1 MEEADNG
8 CEWDV
13 ASDTCEQTTDQ
24 LSSDEG
30 TDGKE
35 EDELKM
41 DDLKDEEAEELPD
54 LEWLE
59 ELYNCN
65 FILLTPTTP
74 APKSE
79 SESDDDLA
87 CESGDEKQ
95 RTFSATARMFKLR
108 RNLDQLDN
116 FHRQKECALL
126 KAREDLNLLR
136 QSIES
141 LLEQRDVLE
150 QEIEHQEAAENSVAV
165 IRLRAQH
172 RNLCYELQRE
182 EEIETHTNNE
192 LRQQELELSEVE
204 LEVGKFSVLRQEV
217 QEEERVFKVFKAQNA
232 VKRLQQ
238 EKNNSHTLQRKI
250 QQLKKKNVDVL
261 EKTGTLSQKKNE
273 DGQANRKV
281 GAKYLR
287 ETVRRMQQQE
297 AEREQRKRES
307 MQKRIEAVKLLKSN
321 IEATQE
327 NLRVRQSRA
336 KANALKKERQEKR
349 LKETLQ
355 AQGIN
360 STRHIYQQKRD
371 EEMKQKQE
379 EFKERQKARRVEI
392 VDKLLEEQLAKSRKA
407 QEAPL
412 PKTKTGHKIL
422 SPGRIRE
429 KLLRYLDSVHPSGTE
444 RETTQLRNLS
454 ASGSSSDSEYQ
465 EDIIQKEMQH
475 LSLPDSLEEPEFC
488 GLWDQNFKPPMNE
501 KTTLTPTDVKREHA
515 VVCPKLSTTPKKVVI
530 FPTDVKRE
538 HAVVC
543 PKLSTTPKKVGG
555 KQIKGPSFTSKPEVI
570 LFKDFEVGE
579 TYKKKVILTNISY
592 ITNHCKFLGIS
603 AQLQDFIMINF
614 QPPGPLSTGMSCEM
628 HITFHPSINED
639 LEGEVD
645 FASAAGRFSVPVRCT
660 IKRCDLEV
668 DNQFI
673 DFGSHV
679 VGQTIS
685 RTITLTNK
693 GALATRFSLDTTK
706 PVPEIHQVQMPSHRS
721 ADTQKLLY
729 SFQPPGPLS
738 TGMSCEMH
746 ITFHPSINEDLEGE
760 VDFASA
766 AGRFSVPVRCTIKR
780 CDLEVDNQFID
791 FGSHV
796 VGQTIS
802 RTITL
807 TNKGALATRFS
818 LDTTKPVP
826 EIHQVQMPSHRSA
839 DTQKDTSTL
848 NTDQTQSTASTR
860 EVHSMDHIS
869 DRSTVSRKCQRESR
883 VSTPDPRA
891 ASVSSSMHS
900 QIPEALSDT
909 CDIRIGNVRE
919 GDIGPFES
927 VKLEIIFSPTVPG
940 EVKLDLYIKFSDPTS
955 CPIAILVKGEGA
967 GLPVWVVEPNI
978 DMKICMFDRLYQ
990 EVVTLQSSTSTAL
1003 KLTFDLWP
1011 EMRKHIEIIPRTGFL
1026 QAQSSFTAHLKFVP
1040 RNTLPQDANK
1050 YFDSATG
1057 VLEVPMTV
1065 QVAGQ
1070 VQPVIYTVQAI
1081 VTSSDLKFGQSE
1093 VDFGYCSIYQSVKSS
1108 VRLTNM
1114 SLLPQEFGFVGLPE
1128 FVDVQP
1134 NDGFGTLLPQETLEI
1149 DVIFSANKAK
1159 EYRFHLSCKSGINRV
1174 FPLACRAMGVC
1185 PTLALSHS
1193 LVQFGPTAVG
1203 DQSTAL
1209 LYLTYNQTV
1218 RNQSKQRPSAGARL
1232 FSFTPPQDSS
1242 IRITPAAG
1250 RLLPGK
1256 RCLVLVTFHPKL
1268 EDRDIKEE
1276 ALRLLLKAKQ
1286 TKEDSKKLLDEEAK
1300 RDAEPSKGKKLSKG
1314 SKLSDFSSKTSTPVE
1329 TPPPDNIEAGGQ
1341 RFEEAR
1347 ASLLH
1352 SFTSRYSEYT
1362 IPCFVSDGDPPEED
1376 RQAQPTWSPLN
1387 TVYLKLQCPAIQ
1399 PPLVVVSSNIRN
1411 YALDFQQVAVGERVT
1426 KRFSVKNI
1434 SEESLEMRS
1443 SLLDIYGP
1451 FSLLNSLRG
1460 VGPGEQHTLVLAF
1473 CPTLEKK
1480 YCETLEVRCQKM
1492 TLAVTLRGEGVVPA
1506 ITSSHSGGLLDF
1518 GYVLEKESTSYV
1530 LKLQNSSAVAV
1541 GFKAMLYSL
1550 SPSKTKGADER
1561 VALLLGGYTDS
1572 KIQPVVGT
1580 QNYNGLS
1587 VFSVLPVEG
1596 SIAARQ
1602 SQDVVVTFHP
1612 DHPSANYSDQ
1622 LTIELVNKSKLC
1634 VLDLRGAA
1642 SSHNMYLLGG
1652 EPLTVPIESLLP
1664 PLITSQ
1670 TQLTGQ
1676 SDEMEIQ
1683 VLVTLRASYSM
1694 GTIRPAVRKL
1704 QVGCIRAS
1712 KKGNDFNWDN
1722 MASLQQK
1729 GFNVEPS
1736 KGNVEAGNRRTIKL
1750 TWIPQSG
1757 HKPNEVVQTCAPL
1770 TLKGDE
1776 TRVYSVTLM
1785 ALVSTHVD

>member
-1 MEEADNG
+1 MEDSDNL

-13 ASDTCEQTTDQ
+13 FSDTCEPTSYQF
-24 LSSDEG
+24 SSDEDI
-30 TDGKE
+30 DGETE
-35 EDELKM
+35 EEK
-41 DDLKDEEAEELPD
+41 EELPD

-59 ELYNCN
+59 ELYEEN
-65 FILLTPTTP
+65 
-74 APKSE
+74 
-79 SESDDDLA
+79 SDDDLA
-87 CESGDEKQ
+87 GEPDEEKP
-95 RTFSATARMFKLR
+95 RTFAATARMFKLR
-108 RNLDQLDN
+108 RNLYQLDN
-116 FHRQKECALL
+116 FQRQKERSLL

-136 QSIES
+136 QSIET

-150 QEIEHQEAAENSVAV
+150 QEIKHQEAAENSVAV

-172 RNLCYELQRE
+172 KNVCYELQRE
-182 EEIETHTNNE
+182 EEIEAHTNNE
-192 LRQQELELSEVE
+192 LRQQELALSEFE

-217 QEEERVFKVFKAQNA
+217 QEEERVYHVLKAQNA
-232 VKRLQQ
+232 VKRLEQ
-238 EKNNSHTLQRKI
+238 EKNNSHTLRRKI
-250 QQLKKKNVDVL
+250 QQLKKKNVDVP
-261 EKTGTLSQKKNE
+261 EKPDTLVRKKSE
-273 DGQANRKV
+273 DGGANREK
-281 GAKYLR
+281 GAKYLK
-287 ETVRRMQQQE
+287 ETIRRMQQQE
-297 AEREQRKRES
+297 AEREQKKRES

-336 KANALKKERQEKR
+336 KANTLKKERQEKR
-349 LKETLQ
+349 LKESMH
-355 AQGIN
+355 AQGLN

-371 EEMKQKQE
+371 EEVKRQQE

-392 VDKLLEEQLAKSRKA
+392 VDKLLEEQLVKNRKA
-407 QEAPL
+407 RQAPQ
-412 PKTKTGHKIL
+412 PKTKPGQKIL
-422 SPGRIRE
+422 SPGRIKER
-429 KLLRYLDSVHPSGTE
+429 LLRYLDSVHPSGTE
-444 RETTQLRNLS
+444 RDTTLRKLS

-465 EDIIQKEMQH
+465 EDIIEKEMQH

-488 GLWDQNFKPPMNE
+488 GLWDQSYKLPLNE
-501 KTTLTPTDVKREHA
+501 KKTAA
-515 VVCPKLSTTPKKVVI
+515 VVCPKLRKTPKKGV
-530 FPTDVKRE
+530 
-538 HAVVC
+538 
-543 PKLSTTPKKVGG
+543 G

-579 TYKKKVILTNISY
+579 TYKKKVILTNISN
-592 ITNHCKFLGIS
+592 ITNHCKFLEIS
-603 AQLQDFIMINF
+603 AQLQDFIIINF

-639 LEGEVD
+639 LEGEVA
-645 FASAAGRFSVPVRCT
+645 FASAESNFFVAVKCT

-668 DNQFI
+668 DSQFI

-679 VGQTIS
+679 VGQTIL

-706 PVPEIHQVQMPSHRS
+706 PVPEIHQVQIPSHCS
-721 ADTQKLLY
+721 ADTQ
-729 SFQPPGPLS
+729 QDTP
-738 TGMSCEMH
+738 CADQ
-746 ITFHPSINEDLEGE
+746 NQ
-760 VDFASA
+760 SA
-766 AGRFSVPVRCTIKR
+766 ASIPT
-780 CDLEVDNQFID
+780 
-791 FGSHV
+791 
-796 VGQTIS
+796 
-802 RTITL
+802 
-807 TNKGALATRFS
+807 
-818 LDTTKPVP
+818 
-826 EIHQVQMPSHRSA
+826 
-839 DTQKDTSTL
+839 
-848 NTDQTQSTASTR
+848 
-860 EVHSMDHIS
+860 SMDHVL
-869 DRSTVSRKCQRESR
+869 DRSTVSRQCQRESQI
-883 VSTPDPRA
+883 STSDPRA
-891 ASVSSSMHS
+891 ASVASSIHS
-900 QIPEALSDT
+900 QIQDGLSDS

-955 CPIAILVKGEGA
+955 YPIAILVKGEGV

-990 EVVTLQSSTSTAL
+990 EEVTLQSSTSTAL

-1011 EMRKHIEIIPRTGFL
+1011 EMRKHMEIIPRTGFL
-1026 QAQSSFTAHLKFVP
+1026 QAQSSFTAHLKFLP
-1040 RNTLPQDANK
+1040 RNTLPEDADK

-1057 VLEVPMTV
+1057 VLEVPMAV

-1081 VTSSDLKFGQSE
+1081 VTSSDLNFDQSE

-1108 VRLTNM
+1108 VRMTNM

-1134 NDGFGTLLPQETLEI
+1134 NDGFGTLLPQETLEVDI
-1149 DVIFSANKAK
+1149 IFSANKAK
-1159 EYRFHLSCKSGINRV
+1159 EYRFSLNCKSGINRV

-1203 DQSTAL
+1203 DHSTAL

-1232 FSFTPPQDSS
+1232 FSFTSPQDSS

-1256 RCLVLVTFHPKL
+1256 RCLVLVTFKPKL

-1276 ALRLLLKAKQ
+1276 AQRLLLKAKK
-1286 TKEDSKKLLDEEAK
+1286 TNEEDSKKLLEEQAK
-1300 RDAEPSKGKKLSKG
+1300 REAEPNKGKKLSKNT
-1314 SKLSDFSSKTSTPVE
+1314 KLSDFSPKCATPTE
-1329 TPPPDNIEAGGQ
+1329 TTAPDNIEAGGQ

-1352 SFTSRYSEYT
+1352 SFTSRYNEYT

-1376 RQAQPTWSPLN
+1376 RQAQPAWSPLN
-1387 TVYLKLQCPAIQ
+1387 TLYLKLQCPAVQ

-1411 YALDFQQVAVGERVT
+1411 YALDFQQVAVGERVI
-1426 KRFSVKNI
+1426 KRFSVQNI
-1434 SEESLEMRS
+1434 SEESLELRS

-1451 FSLLNSLRG
+1451 FLLLNALRAI
-1460 VGPGEQHTLVLAF
+1460 GPGEKHTLALAF

-1480 YCETLEVRCQKM
+1480 YCETLEVRCHKM

-1518 GYVLEKESTSYV
+1518 GYVLEKESTSHV
-1530 LKLQNSSAVAV
+1530 LKLQNSSTVAV

-1550 SPSKTKGADER
+1550 TPSETRGPDER
-1561 VALLLGGYTDS
+1561 VAILLGGYTDS

-1596 SIAARQ
+1596 SIAAKQ
-1602 SQDVVVTFHP
+1602 SQDVIVTFHP
-1612 DHPSANYSDQ
+1612 DHPSVNYSDQ

-1634 VLDLRGAA
+1634 VLDLKGAA
-1642 SSHNMYLLGG
+1642 SSHNMYLQGG
-1652 EPLTVPIESLLP
+1652 DQLAVPIESLLP
-1664 PLITSQ
+1664 PPITSQ
-1670 TQLTGQ
+1670 QGPSEDT
-1676 SDEMEIQ
+1676 DIP

-1694 GTIRPAVRKL
+1694 GTIRPAVREL
-1704 QVGCIRAS
+1704 QVGCIRPS
-1712 KKGNDFNWDN
+1712 KKGTEFTWDN
-1722 MASLQQK
+1722 LASMQLK
-1729 GFNVEPS
+1729 GFNVDPNKAS
-1736 KGNVEAGNRRTIKL
+1736 VEAGTKRAIKL
-1750 TWIPQSG
+1750 TWTPLSG
-1757 HKPNEVVQTCAPL
+1757 HKPNEVVQMCVPL
-1770 TLKGDE
+1770 TIKGEE
-1776 TRVYSVTLM
+1776 TRVYQVTLM
-1785 ALVSTHVD
+1785 ALVCTHVN

>member
-1 MEEADNG
+1 MEEVDNG

-24 LSSDEG
+24 LSSDED

-35 EDELKM
+35 EHELKM

-59 ELYNCN
+59 ELYN
-65 FILLTPTTP
+65 
-74 APKSE
+74 E

-87 CESGDEKQ
+87 CESGDEKE

-165 IRLRAQH
+165 TRLRAQH

-238 EKNNSHTLQRKI
+238 EKNNSRTLQRKI
-250 QQLKKKNVDVL
+250 QHLKKKNVDVL
-261 EKTGTLSQKKNE
+261 EKTGTLSQKKKE

-336 KANALKKERQEKR
+336 KANALKKERHEKR

-392 VDKLLEEQLAKSRKA
+392 VDKLLEEQLVKSRKA

-501 KTTLTPTDVKREHA
+501 KTTLT
-515 VVCPKLSTTPKKVVI
+515 
-530 FPTDVKRE
+530 PTDVKRE

-721 ADTQKLLY
+721 ADTQ
-729 SFQPPGPLS
+729 Q
-738 TGMSCEMH
+738 
-746 ITFHPSINEDLEGE
+746 
-760 VDFASA
+760 
-766 AGRFSVPVRCTIKR
+766 
-780 CDLEVDNQFID
+780 
-791 FGSHV
+791 
-796 VGQTIS
+796 
-802 RTITL
+802 
-807 TNKGALATRFS
+807 
-818 LDTTKPVP
+818 
-826 EIHQVQMPSHRSA
+826 
-839 DTQKDTSTL
+839 DTSTL

-860 EVHSMDHIS
+860 EVHSMDRIL
-869 DRSTVSRKCQRESR
+869 DRSTVSRKSQRESR

-1203 DQSTAL
+1203 DHSTAL

-1242 IRITPAAG
+1242 IIITPAAG

-1256 RCLVLVTFHPKL
+1256 RCLVLVTFNPKL

-1286 TKEDSKKLLDEEAK
+1286 TKEDSKKLLEEEAK
-1300 RDAEPSKGKKLSKG
+1300 RDAEPSKGKKLSKA

-1550 SPSKTKGADER
+1550 SLSKTKGADER
-1561 VALLLGGYTDS
+1561 VALLLGGYTNS

-1670 TQLTGQ
+1670 THLAGQ

-1683 VLVTLRASYSM
+1683 VLVTLLASYSM
-1694 GTIRPAVRKL
+1694 GTIRPAVKNL
-1704 QVGCIRAS
+1704 EVGCIRAS

-1722 MASLQQK
+1722 MASLQQM

-1736 KGNVEAGNRRTIKL
+1736 KGNVEAGTRRTIKL

-1776 TRVYSVTLM
+1776 TRVYSVTLI

>member
-8 CEWDV
+8 CESDV
-13 ASDTCEQTTDQ
+13 ASDTCEVTTDQ
-24 LSSDEG
+24 ICSEED

-35 EDELKM
+35 EDDSKT
-41 DDLKDEEAEELPD
+41 DDVKDEEAVEPPD

-59 ELYNCN
+59 ELYQEND
-65 FILLTPTTP
+65 
-74 APKSE
+74 
-79 SESDDDLA
+79 SDDDLA
-87 CESGDEKQ
+87 SEPGDEKQ
-95 RTFSATARMFKLR
+95 RTFSDTARMFKLR
-108 RNLDQLDN
+108 RNLNQLDSL
-116 FHRQKECALL
+116 HRQKEGALL

-141 LLEQRDVLE
+141 LQEQRDVLE
-150 QEIEHQEAAENSVAV
+150 REIEHQEAADNGVAV

-172 RNLCYELQRE
+172 KNLCCELQRE
-182 EEIETHTNNE
+182 EEIEAHTNNE
-192 LRQQELELSEVE
+192 LRQQELELSEFE

-217 QEEERVFKVFKAQNA
+217 KEEERVYQVLKAHNA

-238 EKNNSHTLQRKI
+238 EKKNSRTLRRKI
-250 QQLKKKNVDVL
+250 QQLKKINADTL
-261 EKTGTLSQKKNE
+261 EKTETLSQKKGEE
-273 DGQANRKV
+273 DRRENCQI

-297 AEREQRKRES
+297 AEREQKKRES
-307 MQKRIEAVKLLKSN
+307 MQKRIQAVKTLKSN
-321 IEATQE
+321 IEATQK

-336 KANALKKERQEKR
+336 KANALKKERQQKR
-349 LKETLQ
+349 LKESLQ
-355 AQGIN
+355 VQGIN
-360 STRHIYQQKRD
+360 FTRHIYQQKRD

-379 EFKERQKARRVEI
+379 EFKERQKARKVEI
-392 VDKLLEEQLAKSRKA
+392 VDKLLEEQLVKNRKA
-407 QEAPL
+407 QQAPL
-412 PKTKTGHKIL
+412 PKPKTVHKIL

-429 KLLRYLDSVHPSGTE
+429 KLLRYLDSVQPSGTE
-444 RETTQLRNLS
+444 KDTTLRNFS
-454 ASGSSSDSEYQ
+454 ASNSSSDSEYQ

-475 LSLPDSLEEPEFC
+475 LSLPDSLEEPEFS
-488 GLWDQNFKPPMNE
+488 GLWDQNFKPPLNQ
-501 KTTLTPTDVKREHA
+501 KTTLTDVKGEPA
-515 VVCPKLSTTPKKVVI
+515 VVCPKLSITPKKG
-530 FPTDVKRE
+530 
-538 HAVVC
+538 
-543 PKLSTTPKKVGG
+543 GG

-645 FASAAGRFSVPVRCT
+645 FASAAGRFSVPVRCI

-679 VGQTIS
+679 VGQIIS

-706 PVPEIHQVQMPSHRS
+706 PVPEIHQVQMPSNRS
-721 ADTQKLLY
+721 ASTQ
-729 SFQPPGPLS
+729 QG
-738 TGMSCEMH
+738 
-746 ITFHPSINEDLEGE
+746 
-760 VDFASA
+760 
-766 AGRFSVPVRCTIKR
+766 
-780 CDLEVDNQFID
+780 
-791 FGSHV
+791 
-796 VGQTIS
+796 
-802 RTITL
+802 
-807 TNKGALATRFS
+807 
-818 LDTTKPVP
+818 
-826 EIHQVQMPSHRSA
+826 
-839 DTQKDTSTL
+839 TSTL
-848 NTDQTQSTASTR
+848 NTTCADQNKSSASLARR
-860 EVHSMDHIS
+860 EVRSMDHVT
-869 DRSTVSRKCQRESR
+869 DRSSVSRQCQRAESQL
-883 VSTPDPRA
+883 STPGPRA
-891 ASVSSSMHS
+891 ASVSSSIHS
-900 QIPEALSDT
+900 QIPEGLSDS

-955 CPIAILVKGEGA
+955 FPIAILVKGEGV

-978 DMKICMFDRLYQ
+978 DMKICMFDHLYQ
-990 EVVTLQSSTSTAL
+990 EVVTIQSSTSTAL

-1011 EMRKHIEIIPRTGFL
+1011 EMRKHMEIIPRTGFL

-1040 RNTLPQDANK
+1040 RNTLAEDADK
-1050 YFDSATG
+1050 YFDSATS

-1070 VQPVIYTVQAI
+1070 MQPVIYTVQAI

-1108 VRLTNM
+1108 VHLTNM

-1149 DVIFSANKAK
+1149 DIIFSANKAK
-1159 EYRFHLSCKSGINRV
+1159 EYRFSLSCKSGINRV

-1193 LVQFGPTAVG
+1193 LVQFGHTAVG
-1203 DQSTAL
+1203 DHSTAL
-1209 LYLTYNQTV
+1209 LYLTYNQTA
-1218 RNQSKQRPSAGARL
+1218 RNQSKQRPSVGARL

-1256 RCLVLVTFHPKL
+1256 RCLVLVTFNPKL

-1276 ALRLLLKAKQ
+1276 AMRLLLKAKK
-1286 TKEDSKKLLDEEAK
+1286 TNEEDSKKLLEEEAK
-1300 RDAEPSKGKKLSKG
+1300 RGAEPSKGKKLSKS
-1314 SKLSDFSSKTSTPVE
+1314 SKISDFSSKTAAPIQTPL
-1329 TPPPDNIEAGGQ
+1329 PDNIDAGE

-1362 IPCFVSDGDPPEED
+1362 IPCFVSDGDPPQED

-1387 TVYLKLQCPAIQ
+1387 IVYLKLQCPAIQ

-1411 YALDFQQVAVGERVT
+1411 YALDFQQVAVGERVI

-1434 SEESLEMRS
+1434 SEESLELRS

-1451 FSLLNSLRG
+1451 FSLLNALRG
-1460 VGPGEQHTLVLAF
+1460 IRPGEQHTLVLAF
-1473 CPTLEKK
+1473 CPTLENK

-1506 ITSSHSGGLLDF
+1506 ITSSHPGGLLDF
-1518 GYVLEKESTSYV
+1518 GYVLEKESTSQV

-1550 SPSKTKGADER
+1550 SPSKTQGADER

-1596 SIAARQ
+1596 SIAAKQ
-1602 SQDVVVTFHP
+1602 SQDVVVTFQP
-1612 DHPSANYSDQ
+1612 DHPSVNYSDQ

-1642 SSHNMYLLGG
+1642 SAHNMYLLGG
-1652 EPLTVPIESLLP
+1652 EPLTVPIECLLP

-1670 TQLTGQ
+1670 PQLPGQ
-1676 SDEMEIQ
+1676 SDEMEIP

-1694 GTIRPAVRKL
+1694 GTIRPAVGEL

-1712 KKGNDFNWDN
+1712 KKGSDFHWDN
-1722 MASLQQK
+1722 MASLQQM
-1729 GFNVEPS
+1729 GFNVDPS
-1736 KGNVEAGNRRTIKL
+1736 KGNVEAGTRRTIKL
-1750 TWIPQSG
+1750 TWTPQSG
-1757 HKPNEVVQTCAPL
+1757 HKPNEVVQMCAPL
-1770 TLKGDE
+1770 TVKGDE
-1776 TRVYSVTLM
+1776 MRVYSVTLM

>member
-1 MEEADNG
+1 MEEVDNG

-24 LSSDEG
+24 LSSDED

-35 EDELKM
+35 EHELKM

-87 CESGDEKQ
+87 CESGDEKE

-165 IRLRAQH
+165 TRLRAQH

-238 EKNNSHTLQRKI
+238 EKNNSRTLQRKI
-250 QQLKKKNVDVL
+250 QHLKKKNVDVL
-261 EKTGTLSQKKNE
+261 EKTGTLSQKKKE

-336 KANALKKERQEKR
+336 KANALKKERHEKR

-392 VDKLLEEQLAKSRKA
+392 VDKLLEEQLVKSRKA

-501 KTTLTPTDVKREHA
+501 KTTLT
-515 VVCPKLSTTPKKVVI
+515 
-530 FPTDVKRE
+530 PTDVKRE

-721 ADTQKLLY
+721 ADTQ
-729 SFQPPGPLS
+729 Q
-738 TGMSCEMH
+738 
-746 ITFHPSINEDLEGE
+746 
-760 VDFASA
+760 
-766 AGRFSVPVRCTIKR
+766 
-780 CDLEVDNQFID
+780 
-791 FGSHV
+791 
-796 VGQTIS
+796 
-802 RTITL
+802 
-807 TNKGALATRFS
+807 
-818 LDTTKPVP
+818 
-826 EIHQVQMPSHRSA
+826 
-839 DTQKDTSTL
+839 DTSTL

-860 EVHSMDHIS
+860 EVHSMDRIL
-869 DRSTVSRKCQRESR
+869 DRSTVSRKSQRACI
-883 VSTPDPRA
+883 PR
-891 ASVSSSMHS
+891 SLRPCL
-900 QIPEALSDT
+900 IP
-909 CDIRIGNVRE
+909 
-919 GDIGPFES
+919 
-927 VKLEIIFSPTVPG
+927 
-940 EVKLDLYIKFSDPTS
+940 
-955 CPIAILVKGEGA
+955 
-967 GLPVWVVEPNI
+967 
-978 DMKICMFDRLYQ
+978 
-990 EVVTLQSSTSTAL
+990 VTYVLGITSTAL

-1203 DQSTAL
+1203 DHSTAL

-1242 IRITPAAG
+1242 IIITPAAG

-1256 RCLVLVTFHPKL
+1256 RCLVLVTFNPKL

-1286 TKEDSKKLLDEEAK
+1286 TKEDSKKLLEEEAK
-1300 RDAEPSKGKKLSKG
+1300 RDAEPSKGKKLSKA

-1550 SPSKTKGADER
+1550 SLSKTKGADER
-1561 VALLLGGYTDS
+1561 VALLLGGYTNS

-1670 TQLTGQ
+1670 THLAGQ

-1683 VLVTLRASYSM
+1683 VLVTLLASYSM
-1694 GTIRPAVRKL
+1694 GTIRPAVKNL
-1704 QVGCIRAS
+1704 EVGCIRAS

-1722 MASLQQK
+1722 MASLQQM

-1736 KGNVEAGNRRTIKL
+1736 KGNVEAGTRRTIKL

-1776 TRVYSVTLM
+1776 TRVYSVTLI

>member
-1 MEEADNG
+1 MCFLISQVARSEGNMEEADDG

-13 ASDTCEQTTDQ
+13 ASDTCELATDQ
-24 LSSDEG
+24 FSSDEES
-30 TDGKE
+30 DGKE
-35 EDELKM
+35 EDDFKT
-41 DDLKDEEAEELPD
+41 DDLKDGEVNEFPD

-59 ELYNCN
+59 ELYEEND
-65 FILLTPTTP
+65 
-74 APKSE
+74 
-79 SESDDDLA
+79 SDDDVA
-87 CESGDEKQ
+87 GEPSEEKQ

-108 RNLDQLDN
+108 RNLDQLDS
-116 FHRQKECALL
+116 FHRQKESALL

-136 QSIES
+136 QSIEN

-150 QEIEHQEAAENSVAV
+150 REIETQEAAKNGVAD

-172 RNLCYELQRE
+172 KNLCYELQRE
-182 EEIETHTNNE
+182 EEIEAHTNDE

-217 QEEERVFKVFKAQNA
+217 QEEERVFHIFKAQNA

-238 EKNNSHTLQRKI
+238 EKNNSHILQLKI
-250 QQLKKKNVDVL
+250 QNLKNADRKNADMM
-261 EKTGTLSQKKNE
+261 EKTETSSENKIE
-273 DGQANRKV
+273 DGRTNRKV
-281 GAKYLR
+281 GAKYLK
-287 ETVRRMQQQE
+287 ETIRRMQQQE
-297 AEREQRKRES
+297 VEREQRKRES
-307 MQKRIEAVKLLKSN
+307 MQKRIQAVKLLKSN

-327 NLRVRQSRA
+327 NLRVRHSRA
-336 KANALKKERQEKR
+336 KANALKKERQQKR
-349 LKETLQ
+349 LKESLQ

-360 STRHIYQQKRD
+360 STRHIYQKKRD
-371 EEMKQKQE
+371 EEMKRKQE
-379 EFKERQKARRVEI
+379 EFKERQKARRLEI
-392 VDKLLEEQLAKSRKA
+392 VEKLLEEEELVKSRKA
-407 QEAPL
+407 HQAPL

-444 RETTQLRNLS
+444 RDTTLRNFS
-454 ASGSSSDSEYQ
+454 ASGSSSESEYQ
-465 EDIIQKEMQH
+465 EDIIPKEMQH
-475 LSLPDSLEEPEFC
+475 PSLPDSLEEPEFC
-488 GLWDQNFKPPMNE
+488 GLWDQKFKPPLNE
-501 KTTLTPTDVKREHA
+501 KTTVTPTEVKRQPA
-515 VVCPKLSTTPKKVVI
+515 VVCRKV
-530 FPTDVKRE
+530 
-538 HAVVC
+538 
-543 PKLSTTPKKVGG
+543 STTPKKVGG

-579 TYKKKVILTNISY
+579 IYKKKVILTNISY
-592 ITNHCKFLGIS
+592 ITNHCKFLGMS
-603 AQLQDFIMINF
+603 AQLQDFIMLNF

-628 HITFHPSINED
+628 QITFHPSINED
-639 LEGEVD
+639 LEGEVN

-668 DNQFI
+668 DHQFI

-679 VGQTIS
+679 VGQIIS

-693 GALATRFSLDTTK
+693 GALATRFSFDTTK

-721 ADTQKLLY
+721 ADTQ
-729 SFQPPGPLS
+729 Q
-738 TGMSCEMH
+738 
-746 ITFHPSINEDLEGE
+746 
-760 VDFASA
+760 
-766 AGRFSVPVRCTIKR
+766 
-780 CDLEVDNQFID
+780 
-791 FGSHV
+791 
-796 VGQTIS
+796 
-802 RTITL
+802 
-807 TNKGALATRFS
+807 
-818 LDTTKPVP
+818 DTTCAD
-826 EIHQVQMPSHRSA
+826 QNQSSA
-839 DTQKDTSTL
+839 SL
-848 NTDQTQSTASTR
+848 ASR
-860 EVHSMDHIS
+860 ELHSMDHVL
-869 DRSTVSRKCQRESR
+869 DRSSVSRQGQRESQ
-883 VSTPDPRA
+883 VSAADPRS
-891 ASVSSSMHS
+891 ASVSSSMLG
-900 QIPEALSDT
+900 QMTEALSDS

-940 EVKLDLYIKFSDPTS
+940 EVKVDLYIKFSDPTS

-978 DMKICMFDRLYQ
+978 DMKICMFDHLYQ

-1003 KLTFDLWP
+1003 KLTFELWP
-1011 EMRKHIEIIPRTGFL
+1011 EMRKHMEIIPRTGFL

-1050 YFDSATG
+1050 YFDSATS
-1057 VLEVPMTV
+1057 VLEVPMAV

-1128 FVDVQP
+1128 FVEVQP
-1134 NDGFGTLLPQETLEI
+1134 NDGFGTLLPQETLELDI
-1149 DVIFSANKAK
+1149 IFSANKAK
-1159 EYRFHLSCKSGINRV
+1159 EYRFNLSCKSGINRV

-1203 DQSTAL
+1203 DHSTAL

-1242 IRITPAAG
+1242 ISITPSAG

-1256 RCLVLVTFHPKL
+1256 RCLVLVTFKPKL

-1286 TKEDSKKLLDEEAK
+1286 TNEEDIKKLLEEEA
-1300 RDAEPSKGKKLSKG
+1300 RREAEPSKGKKLSKS
-1314 SKLSDFSSKTSTPVE
+1314 SKMSDFSSKSATPVP
-1329 TPPPDNIEAGGQ
+1329 TPPPDNIDAGGQ

-1352 SFTSRYSEYT
+1352 SFTSRYTEHT

-1387 TVYLKLQCPAIQ
+1387 TVYLKLQCPAVQ

-1411 YALDFQQVAVGERVT
+1411 YALDFQQVAVGERVI
-1426 KRFSVKNI
+1426 KRFSVQNI
-1434 SEESLEMRS
+1434 SEESLELKS

-1460 VGPGEQHTLVLAF
+1460 IGPGEKHTLVLAF

-1518 GYVLEKESTSYV
+1518 GYVLEKESTSQV

-1550 SPSKTKGADER
+1550 SPSKIQSADEK

-1587 VFSVLPVEG
+1587 VFSVQPVEG
-1596 SIAARQ
+1596 SVGARQ

-1612 DHPSANYSDQ
+1612 DHPSVNYSDQ
-1622 LTIELVNKSKLC
+1622 LTIELVNKTKLC

-1642 SSHNMYLLGG
+1642 SSHNMYLHGG
-1652 EPLTVPIESLLP
+1652 DPLTVPIESLLP

-1670 TQLTGQ
+1670 PEVGGH
-1676 SDEMEIQ
+1676 SEEMEIP

-1694 GTIRPAVRKL
+1694 GTIRPAVREL

-1712 KKGNDFNWDN
+1712 KKGSDFLWDN
-1722 MASLQQK
+1722 VASLQQR
-1729 GFNVEPS
+1729 GFSVEPT
-1736 KGNVEAGNRRTIKL
+1736 KGNVEAGSRRSVKL
-1750 TWIPQSG
+1750 TWTPQSG
-1757 HKPNEVVQTCAPL
+1757 HKPNEVVQMCVPL
-1770 TLKGDE
+1770 TVKGDE
-1776 TRVYSVTLM
+1776 TTVYNVTLM

>member
-13 ASDTCEQTTDQ
+13 ASDTCELATEQ
-24 LSSDEG
+24 LSSDEE

-35 EDELKM
+35 EDDFKT
-41 DDLKDEEAEELPD
+41 DDFKDGEVNEFPD

-59 ELYNCN
+59 ELYQEND
-65 FILLTPTTP
+65 
-74 APKSE
+74 
-79 SESDDDLA
+79 SDDDLA
-87 CESGDEKQ
+87 GEPGDEKQ

-116 FHRQKECALL
+116 FHRQKESALL
-126 KAREDLNLLR
+126 KAREDLNRLHH
-136 QSIES
+136 SIES

-150 QEIEHQEAAENSVAV
+150 REIENQEAAKNSVAV
-165 IRLRAQH
+165 IRLRAQQK
-172 RNLCYELQRE
+172 NLCYELQRE
-182 EEIETHTNNE
+182 EEIEAHTNNE

-204 LEVGKFSVLRQEV
+204 LEVGKFSMLRQEV
-217 QEEERVFKVFKAQNA
+217 QEEERVFQILKAQNA
-232 VKRLQQ
+232 VQRLQQ
-238 EKNNSHTLQRKI
+238 EKNNSHTLQLKI
-250 QQLKKKNVDVL
+250 QNLKNFDRRNSDML
-261 EKTGTLSQKKNE
+261 EKMGTLSEKKTE
-273 DGQANRKV
+273 DGRTNRKV
-281 GAKYLR
+281 GAKYLK
-287 ETVRRMQQQE
+287 ETIRRMQQQE
-297 AEREQRKRES
+297 VEREQKKRES
-307 MQKRIEAVKLLKSN
+307 MQKRIQAVKLLKSN

-327 NLRVRQSRA
+327 NLRVRHSRA
-336 KANALKKERQEKR
+336 KANTLKKERQQKR
-349 LKETLQ
+349 LKESLH

-379 EFKERQKARRVEI
+379 EFKERQKARRLEI
-392 VDKLLEEQLAKSRKA
+392 VEKLVEEEQLVKSRKA
-407 QEAPL
+407 HQAPL

-444 RETTQLRNLS
+444 RDTTLRNFS
-454 ASGSSSDSEYQ
+454 ASGSSSESEYQ
-465 EDIIQKEMQH
+465 EDIIPKEMQH
-475 LSLPDSLEEPEFC
+475 PSLPDSLEEPEFC
-488 GLWDQNFKPPMNE
+488 GLWDQKFKLPLNE
-501 KTTLTPTDVKREHA
+501 KTHLTPTEVKREPA
-515 VVCPKLSTTPKKVVI
+515 VVY
-530 FPTDVKRE
+530 R
-538 HAVVC
+538 
-543 PKLSTTPKKVGG
+543 KLSTTPKKVGG

-628 HITFHPSINED
+628 QITFHPSINED

-645 FASAAGRFSVPVRCT
+645 FASAAGRFSVHVRCT

-679 VGQTIS
+679 MGQIIS

-721 ADTQKLLY
+721 ADTQQDTICADQNQ
-729 SFQPPGPLS
+729 SS
-738 TGMSCEMH
+738 
-746 ITFHPSINEDLEGE
+746 
-760 VDFASA
+760 AS
-766 AGRFSVPVRCTIKR
+766 V
-780 CDLEVDNQFID
+780 
-791 FGSHV
+791 
-796 VGQTIS
+796 
-802 RTITL
+802 
-807 TNKGALATRFS
+807 ATRE
-818 LDTTKPVP
+818 L
-826 EIHQVQMPSHRSA
+826 H
-839 DTQKDTSTL
+839 
-848 NTDQTQSTASTR
+848 N
-860 EVHSMDHIS
+860 MDHVLDKS
-869 DRSTVSRKCQRESR
+869 SVSRQCQRESQ
-883 VSTPDPRA
+883 VSAADPRS
-891 ASVSSSMHS
+891 ASVSSGMHA
-900 QIPEALSDT
+900 QIAEGFSDS

-955 CPIAILVKGEGA
+955 CPIAILVKGEGV

-978 DMKICMFDRLYQ
+978 DMKICMFDHLYQ
-990 EVVTLQSSTSTAL
+990 EVVTLQSSTSRAL

-1011 EMRKHIEIIPRTGFL
+1011 EMRKHMEIIPRTGFL

-1050 YFDSATG
+1050 YFDSATS
-1057 VLEVPMTV
+1057 VLEVPMAV

-1149 DVIFSANKAK
+1149 DIIFSANKAK

-1203 DQSTAL
+1203 DHSTAL

-1242 IRITPAAG
+1242 ISITPAAG

-1256 RCLVLVTFHPKL
+1256 RCLVLVTFKPKL

-1286 TKEDSKKLLDEEAK
+1286 TNEEDIKKLLEEEAK
-1300 RDAEPSKGKKLSKG
+1300 REAEPNKGKKLSKS
-1314 SKLSDFSSKTSTPVE
+1314 SKMSDFSKTATPIE
-1329 TPPPDNIEAGGQ
+1329 TPPPDNIDAGGQ

-1376 RQAQPTWSPLN
+1376 RQTQPTWSPLN
-1387 TVYLKLQCPAIQ
+1387 TVYLKLQCPAVQ

-1411 YALDFQQVAVGERVT
+1411 YALDFHQVAVGERVI
-1426 KRFSVKNI
+1426 KRFSAQNI
-1434 SEESLEMRS
+1434 SEESLELRS

-1460 VGPGEQHTLVLAF
+1460 IGPGEKHTLVLAF

-1492 TLAVTLRGEGVVPA
+1492 TLAVTLRGEGIVPA

-1518 GYVLEKESTSYV
+1518 GYVMEKESTSQV

-1550 SPSKTKGADER
+1550 SPSKTQGADEK

-1580 QNYNGLS
+1580 HNYNGLS
-1587 VFSVLPVEG
+1587 VFSVQPVEA

-1612 DHPSANYSDQ
+1612 DHPSVNYSDR
-1622 LTIELVNKSKLC
+1622 LTIELVNKTKLC

-1642 SSHNMYLLGG
+1642 SAHNMYLNGG
-1652 EPLTVPIESLLP
+1652 DPLTVPIESLLP

-1670 TQLTGQ
+1670 PELAGQ
-1676 SDEMEIQ
+1676 SEEMEIP

-1694 GTIRPAVRKL
+1694 GTIRPAVREL
-1704 QVGCIRAS
+1704 QIGCIRAS
-1712 KKGNDFNWDN
+1712 KKGSDFLWDN
-1722 MASLQQK
+1722 LASLQQR
-1729 GFNVEPS
+1729 GFSVEPS
-1736 KGNVEAGNRRTIKL
+1736 KGSVEAGSRHTIKL
-1750 TWIPQSG
+1750 TWTPQSG
-1757 HKPNEVVQTCAPL
+1757 HKPNEVVQMCVPL
-1770 TLKGDE
+1770 TVKGDE
-1776 TRVYSVTLM
+1776 TRVYNVTLM

>member
-1 MEEADNG
+1 
-8 CEWDV
+8 
-13 ASDTCEQTTDQ
+13 
-24 LSSDEG
+24 
-30 TDGKE
+30 
-35 EDELKM
+35 M
-41 DDLKDEEAEELPD
+41 DDFKDEEADGFPD
-54 LEWLE
+54 LEWLK
-59 ELYNCN
+59 ELEND
-65 FILLTPTTP
+65 
-74 APKSE
+74 
-79 SESDDDLA
+79 SDDDLA
-87 CESGDEKQ
+87 SEQGDFKQ
-95 RTFSATARMFKLR
+95 RTFSETARMFKLR
-108 RNLDQLDN
+108 RNLHQLDN
-116 FHRQKECALL
+116 FQRQKECALL
-126 KAREDLNLLR
+126 KAREDLSLLR

-150 QEIEHQEAAENSVAV
+150 REIEHQEAAKNSVAV

-172 RNLCYELQRE
+172 KTLCYKLQRE
-182 EEIETHTNNE
+182 EEIEAQTNNE
-192 LRQQELELSEVE
+192 LRQQE
-204 LEVGKFSVLRQEV
+204 K
-217 QEEERVFKVFKAQNA
+217 NA
-232 VKRLQQ
+232 D
-238 EKNNSHTLQRKI
+238 I
-250 QQLKKKNVDVL
+250 M
-261 EKTGTLSQKKNE
+261 EKTVTLSQKENE
-273 DGQANRKV
+273 DVQANRKV

-287 ETVRRMQQQE
+287 KTVLRMQQQE
-297 AEREQRKRES
+297 AEREQKKRES
-307 MQKRIEAVKLLKSN
+307 MQKRIQAVKLLKSN

-371 EEMKQKQE
+371 EEMKRKQE
-379 EFKERQKARRVEI
+379 EFKERQTTRKVEI
-392 VDKLLEEQLAKSRKA
+392 VDKLLEEQLVKNRKA
-407 QEAPL
+407 QKAPL

-422 SPGRIRE
+422 SPGKIRE

-444 RETTQLRNLS
+444 RETKLRNLS
-454 ASGSSSDSEYQ
+454 ASGSSSDSDYQ

-488 GLWDQNFKPPMNE
+488 GLWDQNFKPPLNE
-501 KTTLTPTDVKREHA
+501 KARLTPTDVKQEHA
-515 VVCPKLSTTPKKVVI
+515 VVCPKVN
-530 FPTDVKRE
+530 
-538 HAVVC
+538 
-543 PKLSTTPKKVGG
+543 TTPKKVGG

-579 TYKKKVILTNISY
+579 TYKKKVVLTNISY

-679 VGQTIS
+679 VGQIIS

-721 ADTQKLLY
+721 ADTQ
-729 SFQPPGPLS
+729 Q
-738 TGMSCEMH
+738 
-746 ITFHPSINEDLEGE
+746 
-760 VDFASA
+760 
-766 AGRFSVPVRCTIKR
+766 
-780 CDLEVDNQFID
+780 
-791 FGSHV
+791 
-796 VGQTIS
+796 
-802 RTITL
+802 
-807 TNKGALATRFS
+807 
-818 LDTTKPVP
+818 
-826 EIHQVQMPSHRSA
+826 
-839 DTQKDTSTL
+839 DTSTVSTTCADL
-848 NTDQTQSTASTR
+848 SQTSGSMITR
-860 EVHSMDHIS
+860 EVHSMEHVLT
-869 DRSTVSRKCQRESR
+869 RSTVTQQSQRESR
-883 VSTPDPRA
+883 VSSPAPRA
-891 ASVSSSMHS
+891 APVSSSMLP
-900 QIPEALSDT
+900 QIPEGLSDA

-955 CPIAILVKGEGA
+955 FPIAILVKGEGA

-1011 EMRKHIEIIPRTGFL
+1011 EMRKHMEIIPRTGFL

-1040 RNTLPQDANK
+1040 RNTLPQDAGK

-1093 VDFGYCSIYQSVKSS
+1093 VDFGYCSIYQSFKSS
-1108 VRLTNM
+1108 VHLTNM

-1149 DVIFSANKAK
+1149 DIIFSASKAK

-1218 RNQSKQRPSAGARL
+1218 PNQSKQRPSAGALL

-1242 IRITPAAG
+1242 ISITPAAG

-1256 RCLVLVTFHPKL
+1256 RCLVLVTFNPKL
-1268 EDRDIKEE
+1268 EDRNIKEE
-1276 ALRLLLKAKQ
+1276 ALRLLRAKQ
-1286 TKEDSKKLLDEEAK
+1286 TNEADIKKLLEEEAK
-1300 RDAEPSKGKKLSKG
+1300 REVEPSKGNKLSKS
-1314 SKLSDFSSKTSTPVE
+1314 SKLSKFSAKTASPIYTSP
-1329 TPPPDNIEAGGQ
+1329 TDSIDAGGQ

-1426 KRFSVKNI
+1426 KKFSVKNI
-1434 SEESLEMRS
+1434 SAESLELRS

-1451 FSLLNSLRG
+1451 FLLLNALRG
-1460 VGPGEQHTLVLAF
+1460 IGPGEQHTLVLAF

-1480 YCETLEVRCQKM
+1480 YCEILEVRCQKM

-1506 ITSSHSGGLLDF
+1506 ITSSHPGGLLDF
-1518 GYVLEKESTSYV
+1518 DYVLEKESTSHV

-1550 SPSKTKGADER
+1550 SPSKTQGADEG

-1580 QNYNGLS
+1580 QNHNGLS

-1612 DHPSANYSDQ
+1612 DHPSVNYSDQ
-1622 LTIELVNKSKLC
+1622 LTIELVNKRKLC
-1634 VLDLRGAA
+1634 VLDLKGAA
-1642 SSHNMYLLGG
+1642 SSHNMYLCGG
-1652 EPLTVPIESLLP
+1652 DPLTVPIESLLP

-1670 TQLTGQ
+1670 TQLEGQ
-1676 SDEMEIQ
+1676 SEDTEIP

-1694 GTIRPAVRKL
+1694 GTIRPAVREL
-1704 QVGCIRAS
+1704 EVGCIRAT
-1712 KKGNDFNWDN
+1712 KKGSEFNWDN

-1729 GFNVEPS
+1729 GFDVDPH
-1736 KGNVEAGNRRTIKL
+1736 KGNVEAGTRRTIKI
-1750 TWIPQSG
+1750 TWTPQSG
-1757 HKPNEVVQTCAPL
+1757 HKPNEVVKMCAPL
-1770 TLKGDE
+1770 ALKGDE
-1776 TRVYSVTLM
+1776 TSVYSVTLL

>member
-1 MEEADNG
+1 MDKSSEGIVEETDNG
-8 CEWDV
+8 CEWDM
-13 ASDTCEQTTDQ
+13 ASDTCELTGNQ
-24 LSSDEG
+24 LSSDED
-30 TDGKE
+30 TDSNE
-35 EDELKM
+35 ENDFKM
-41 DDLKDEEAEELPD
+41 DDFKDEEADEFPD
-54 LEWLE
+54 LEWLK
-59 ELYNCN
+59 ELEND
-65 FILLTPTTP
+65 
-74 APKSE
+74 
-79 SESDDDLA
+79 SDDDLA
-87 CESGDEKQ
+87 SEQGDVKQ
-95 RTFSATARMFKLR
+95 RTFSETARMFKLR
-108 RNLDQLDN
+108 RNLHQLDN
-116 FHRQKECALL
+116 FQRQKECALL
-126 KAREDLNLLR
+126 KAREDLSLLR

-150 QEIEHQEAAENSVAV
+150 REIEHQEAAKNSVAV

-172 RNLCYELQRE
+172 KTLCYKLQRE
-182 EEIETHTNNE
+182 EEIEAQTNNE
-192 LRQQELELSEVE
+192 LRQQELELSEIE
-204 LEVGKFSVLRQEV
+204 LEVGKFSVLRKEV
-217 QEEERVFKVFKAQNA
+217 QEEGRVIEVHKAQNA

-238 EKNNSHTLQRKI
+238 EMNNSHTLQLKI
-250 QQLKKKNVDVL
+250 QHLKKKNADIMG
-261 EKTGTLSQKKNE
+261 KTVTLRQKENE
-273 DGQANRKV
+273 DVQANRTV

-287 ETVRRMQQQE
+287 KTVLRLQQQE
-297 AEREQRKRES
+297 AEREQKKRES
-307 MQKRIEAVKLLKSN
+307 MQKRIQAVKLLKSN

-336 KANALKKERQEKR
+336 KANTLKKERQEKR

-355 AQGIN
+355 AEGIN
-360 STRHIYQQKRD
+360 STRHINQQKRD
-371 EEMKQKQE
+371 EEMKRKQE
-379 EFKERQKARRVEI
+379 EFKERQTTRKVEI
-392 VDKLLEEQLAKSRKA
+392 VDKLLEEQLVKSRKA
-407 QEAPL
+407 QKAPL

-422 SPGRIRE
+422 SPGKIRE

-444 RETTQLRNLS
+444 RETKLRNLS
-454 ASGSSSDSEYQ
+454 ASGSSSDSDYQ

-488 GLWDQNFKPPMNE
+488 GLWDQNFKPPLNE
-501 KTTLTPTDVKREHA
+501 KARLTPTDVKQEHA
-515 VVCPKLSTTPKKVVI
+515 VICPKVT
-530 FPTDVKRE
+530 
-538 HAVVC
+538 
-543 PKLSTTPKKVGG
+543 TTPKKVGG

-579 TYKKKVILTNISY
+579 TYKKKVVLTNISY

-645 FASAAGRFSVPVRCT
+645 FTSAAGRFSVPVRCT

-679 VGQTIS
+679 VGQIIS

-721 ADTQKLLY
+721 ADTQ
-729 SFQPPGPLS
+729 Q
-738 TGMSCEMH
+738 
-746 ITFHPSINEDLEGE
+746 
-760 VDFASA
+760 A
-766 AGRFSVPVRCTIKR
+766 
-780 CDLEVDNQFID
+780 
-791 FGSHV
+791 
-796 VGQTIS
+796 GQT
-802 RTITL
+802 
-807 TNKGALATRFS
+807 
-818 LDTTKPVP
+818 
-826 EIHQVQMPSHRSA
+826 
-839 DTQKDTSTL
+839 DTSTVSTTCADL
-848 NTDQTQSTASTR
+848 TQTSASMITR
-860 EVHSMDHIS
+860 EVHSLEHDLT
-869 DRSTVSRKCQRESR
+869 RSTVTQQSQRESQ
-883 VSTPDPRA
+883 VSSPAARATP
-891 ASVSSSMHS
+891 VSSSMLP
-900 QIPEALSDT
+900 QIPEGLSDAS
-909 CDIRIGNVRE
+909 DIRIGNVRE

-955 CPIAILVKGEGA
+955 FPIAILVKGEGA

-978 DMKICMFDRLYQ
+978 DMKICMFDHLYQ

-1011 EMRKHIEIIPRTGFL
+1011 EMRKHMEIIPRTGFL

-1040 RNTLPQDANK
+1040 RNTLPQDAGK

-1093 VDFGYCSIYQSVKSS
+1093 MDFGYCSIYQSFKSS

-1149 DVIFSANKAK
+1149 DIIFSASKAK

-1218 RNQSKQRPSAGARL
+1218 PKQSKQRPSTGALL

-1242 IRITPAAG
+1242 ISITPAAG

-1256 RCLVLVTFHPKL
+1256 RCLVLVTFNPKL
-1268 EDRDIKEE
+1268 EDRNIKEE
-1276 ALRLLLKAKQ
+1276 ALRLLRAKQ
-1286 TKEDSKKLLDEEAK
+1286 TNEADIKKLLDEEAK
-1300 RDAEPSKGKKLSKG
+1300 REVEPSKGNKLSKS
-1314 SKLSDFSSKTSTPVE
+1314 SKLSKVSAKTASPIYTSP
-1329 TPPPDNIEAGGQ
+1329 TDSIDAGGQ

-1352 SFTSRYSEYT
+1352 SFTSRYNEYT

-1387 TVYLKLQCPAIQ
+1387 TVYLKLQCPAVQ

-1434 SEESLEMRS
+1434 SAESLELRS

-1451 FSLLNSLRG
+1451 FLLLNALRG
-1460 VGPGEQHTLVLAF
+1460 IGPGEQHTLVLAF

-1492 TLAVTLRGEGVVPA
+1492 TLAVTLRGEGMVPA
-1506 ITSSHSGGLLDF
+1506 ITSSHPGRLLDF
-1518 GYVLEKESTSYV
+1518 DYVLEKESTSHV

-1550 SPSKTKGADER
+1550 SPSKTQGADEG

-1580 QNYNGLS
+1580 QNHNGLS

-1612 DHPSANYSDQ
+1612 DHPSVNYSDQ
-1622 LTIELVNKSKLC
+1622 LTIELVNKRKLC
-1634 VLDLRGAA
+1634 VLDLKGAA
-1642 SSHNMYLLGG
+1642 SSHNMYLCGG
-1652 EPLTVPIESLLP
+1652 DPLTVPIESLLP
-1664 PLITSQ
+1664 PLITSE
-1670 TQLTGQ
+1670 TQLEGQ
-1676 SDEMEIQ
+1676 SEDMEIP

-1694 GTIRPAVRKL
+1694 GTIRPAVREL
-1704 QVGCIRAS
+1704 EVGCIRAT
-1712 KKGNDFNWDN
+1712 KKGSEFNWDN

-1729 GFNVEPS
+1729 GFDVDPS
-1736 KGNVEAGNRRTIKL
+1736 KGNVEAGTRRTIKL
-1750 TWIPQSG
+1750 TWTPQSG
-1757 HKPNEVVQTCAPL
+1757 HKPNEVVKMCVPL

-1776 TRVYSVTLM
+1776 TSVYSVTLL
-1785 ALVSTHVD
+1785 ALVSTHVE

>member
-1 MEEADNG
+1 MEEDNG
-8 CEWDV
+8 CESDV
-13 ASDTCEQTTDQ
+13 ASDTCEVTTDQ
-24 LSSDEG
+24 ISSEED

-35 EDELKM
+35 EDDSKT
-41 DDLKDEEAEELPD
+41 DDVKDEEADEPPD

-59 ELYNCN
+59 ELYQEND
-65 FILLTPTTP
+65 
-74 APKSE
+74 
-79 SESDDDLA
+79 SDDDLA
-87 CESGDEKQ
+87 SEPGDEKQ
-95 RTFSATARMFKLR
+95 RTFSDTARMFKLR
-108 RNLDQLDN
+108 RNLDQLDS
-116 FHRQKECALL
+116 FHRQKESALL

-141 LLEQRDVLE
+141 LQEQRDVVE
-150 QEIEHQEAAENSVAV
+150 REIEHQEAADNGVAV

-172 RNLCYELQRE
+172 KNLCCELLRE
-182 EEIETHTNNE
+182 EEIEAHTNNE
-192 LRQQELELSEVE
+192 LRQQELELSEFE
-204 LEVGKFSVLRQEV
+204 LEVGKFSVLRQGV
-217 QEEERVFKVFKAQNA
+217 QEEERVYQVLKAQNA
-232 VKRLQQ
+232 VTRLQQ
-238 EKNNSHTLQRKI
+238 EKKNSHTLQQKI
-250 QQLKKKNVDVL
+250 QLLKKKNADML
-261 EKTGTLSQKKNE
+261 EKTETLTQKKNE
-273 DGQANRKV
+273 DRRENCQI

-297 AEREQRKRES
+297 AEREQKKRES
-307 MQKRIEAVKLLKSN
+307 MQKRIQAVKLLKSN

-336 KANALKKERQEKR
+336 KANALKKERQHKR
-349 LKETLQ
+349 LKDSLQ

-360 STRHIYQQKRD
+360 FTRHIYQQQRD
-371 EEMKQKQE
+371 EDMKQKQE
-379 EFKERQKARRVEI
+379 EFKERQKARKVEI
-392 VDKLLEEQLAKSRKA
+392 VDKLLEEHLVKNRKA
-407 QEAPL
+407 QQAPL
-412 PKTKTGHKIL
+412 PKPKTVHKIL

-429 KLLRYLDSVHPSGTE
+429 KLLRYLDSVQPSGTE
-444 RETTQLRNLS
+444 KETTLRNFS

-475 LSLPDSLEEPEFC
+475 LSLPDSLEEPEFS
-488 GLWDQNFKPPMNE
+488 GLWDQNFKPPLKE
-501 KTTLTPTDVKREHA
+501 KTTLTPTDVKGEPA
-515 VVCPKLSTTPKKVVI
+515 VVCPKLSITPKKG
-530 FPTDVKRE
+530 
-538 HAVVC
+538 
-543 PKLSTTPKKVGG
+543 GG

-645 FASAAGRFSVPVRCT
+645 FASAAGRFSVPVRCI

-706 PVPEIHQVQMPSHRS
+706 PVPEIHQVQMPSNRS
-721 ADTQKLLY
+721 ASTQ
-729 SFQPPGPLS
+729 Q
-738 TGMSCEMH
+738 
-746 ITFHPSINEDLEGE
+746 DL
-760 VDFASA
+760 
-766 AGRFSVPVRCTIKR
+766 
-780 CDLEVDNQFID
+780 
-791 FGSHV
+791 
-796 VGQTIS
+796 
-802 RTITL
+802 
-807 TNKGALATRFS
+807 
-818 LDTTKPVP
+818 
-826 EIHQVQMPSHRSA
+826 
-839 DTQKDTSTL
+839 STL
-848 NTDQTQSTASTR
+848 NTTSADRNKSSASLASR
-860 EVHSMDHIS
+860 EVRSIS
-869 DRSTVSRKCQRESR
+869 DRSSVSRQCQRAESQ
-883 VSTPDPRA
+883 VSTPGPRA
-891 ASVSSSMHS
+891 ASVSSSIHS
-900 QIPEALSDT
+900 QIPEGLSDS
-909 CDIRIGNVRE
+909 CDIRIGNVRG

-955 CPIAILVKGEGA
+955 FPIAILVKGEGV

-978 DMKICMFDRLYQ
+978 DMKICMFDHLYQ

-1003 KLTFDLWP
+1003 KITFDLWP
-1011 EMRKHIEIIPRTGFL
+1011 EMRKHMEIIPRTGFL

-1040 RNTLPQDANK
+1040 RNTLAEDADK

-1057 VLEVPMTV
+1057 VLEVPMAV

-1070 VQPVIYTVQAI
+1070 
-1081 VTSSDLKFGQSE
+1081 
-1093 VDFGYCSIYQSVKSS
+1093 
-1108 VRLTNM
+1108 
-1114 SLLPQEFGFVGLPE
+1114 

-1134 NDGFGTLLPQETLEI
+1134 NDGFGILLPQETLEI
-1149 DVIFSANKAK
+1149 DIIFSANKAK
-1159 EYRFHLSCKSGINRV
+1159 EYRFNLSCKSGINRV

-1193 LVQFGPTAVG
+1193 LVQFGHTAVG
-1203 DQSTAL
+1203 DHSTAL

-1242 IRITPAAG
+1242 ISITPAAG

-1256 RCLVLVTFHPKL
+1256 RCLVQVTFNPKL

-1276 ALRLLLKAKQ
+1276 AMRLLLKAKQ
-1286 TKEDSKKLLDEEAK
+1286 TNEEDSKKLLEEEAK
-1300 RDAEPSKGKKLSKG
+1300 REAEPSKGKKLSKS
-1314 SKLSDFSSKTSTPVE
+1314 SKISAFSSKTATPMP
-1329 TPPPDNIEAGGQ
+1329 TPLPDNIDAGSQ

-1362 IPCFVSDGDPPEED
+1362 IPCFVSDGDPPQED

-1387 TVYLKLQCPAIQ
+1387 IVYLKLQCPAVQ

-1411 YALDFQQVAVGERVT
+1411 YALDFQQVAVGERVI

-1434 SEESLEMRS
+1434 SEESLELRS

-1451 FSLLNSLRG
+1451 FSLLNALRG
-1460 VGPGEQHTLVLAF
+1460 IRPGEQHTLVLAF
-1473 CPTLEKK
+1473 CPTLENK

-1492 TLAVTLRGEGVVPA
+1492 TLAVTLRGEALVPA
-1506 ITSSHSGGLLDF
+1506 ITSSHPGGLLDF
-1518 GYVLEKESTSYV
+1518 AYVLEKESTSQV

-1550 SPSKTKGADER
+1550 SPSKTQGADER

-1587 VFSVLPVEG
+1587 VFSVMPVEG
-1596 SIAARQ
+1596 NIAARQ
-1602 SQDVVVTFHP
+1602 SQDVVVTFQP
-1612 DHPSANYSDQ
+1612 DHPSVNYSDQ

-1642 SSHNMYLLGG
+1642 SAHNMYLLGG
-1652 EPLTVPIESLLP
+1652 DPLTVPIECLLP

-1670 TQLTGQ
+1670 PQLAGQ
-1676 SDEMEIQ
+1676 PEEMDIP

-1694 GTIRPAVRKL
+1694 GTIRPAVREL
-1704 QVGCIRAS
+1704 QVGCIRTS
-1712 KKGNDFNWDN
+1712 KKGSEFHWDN
-1722 MASLQQK
+1722 MASLQQM
-1729 GFNVEPS
+1729 GFNVDPS
-1736 KGNVEAGNRRTIKL
+1736 RGTVEGGTRRTIKL
-1750 TWIPQSG
+1750 TWTPQSG
-1757 HKPNEVVQTCAPL
+1757 RKPNEVVQMCVPL
-1770 TLKGDE
+1770 TVKGDE